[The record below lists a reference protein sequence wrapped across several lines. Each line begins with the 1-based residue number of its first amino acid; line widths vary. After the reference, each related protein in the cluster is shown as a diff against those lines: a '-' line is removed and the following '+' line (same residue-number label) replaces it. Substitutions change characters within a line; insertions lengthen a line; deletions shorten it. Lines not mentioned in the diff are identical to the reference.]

1 MTNIQTISYGVLG
14 EANKIQI
21 NVLFFVL
28 GQIPQIQ
35 VSIMNDERN
44 FEDKVLTMPN
54 DVYQNWGTDDQVV
67 IDWVLDELELT
78 EA

>member
-21 NVLFFVL
+21 NILFFVL
-28 GQIPQIQ
+28 GEIPQIQ
-35 VSIMNDERN
+35 VSIMNNVRN
-44 FEDKVLTMPN
+44 FEDKVLTMP
-54 DVYQNWGTDDQVV
+54 DSVYQAWGTDDQVV
-67 IDWVLDELELT
+67 IDWVLNELELT